1 MNVQAMLRR
10 FQRWFTP
17 ARKRW
22 AGGALIVIALV
33 GMAMNPAS
41 RWPWVLATGVIWLLA
56 AWLPRR

>member
-1 MNVQAMLRR
+1 MVYTSAQTMG
-10 FQRWFTP
+10 
-17 ARKRW
+17 
-22 AGGALIVIALV
+22 GGALIVIALV